1 MFDNY
6 FEQHGVFIFGNL
18 LNEIK
23 KRDLFQSH
31 LMCIIMV
38 INLYT
43 KSNFTTF
50 FADIKMASN
59 PLADDLISLGDSEDT
74 NSENMAK
81 DSNCYLRDTI
91 MGLHR

>member
-1 MFDNY
+1 
-6 FEQHGVFIFGNL
+6 
-18 LNEIK
+18 
-23 KRDLFQSH
+23 
-31 LMCIIMV
+31 MV